1 VPARIYVVADPP
13 EAERIAGWLA
23 EDIDAEIR
31 AGAASDETLTEVLAE
46 PPQVLV
52 LTAGLRG
59 GDALSFAGALRAP
72 DADISLVLIADHDG
86 PVRNALDAMP
96 FRADRFLRRP
106 LSRSALVFAVR
117 SCLNLGRPGV
127 VGAVSPAR
135 PSAPVVSSAISVLRE
150 LEAPTHALAT
160 AQISSGVAL
169 FTLDARLEQAT
180 SEAIDAFLE
189 DAVDAVLSDAPVLDE
204 PDAPPVV
211 TPSPAATEPAPAPR
225 EPTVVL
231 AAAPQ
236 APEEL
241 RTGTFVSALR
251 RHMSAV
257 EARLFG
263 EPAAEP
269 PAPDDETGEIDLDAI
284 GVTTLSAIADEEA
297 VAVTESEAP
306 PAIAAGSGTGADV
319 IDLSVEDFA
328 ALLGRLSREGVTGRL
343 ELRRGDARK
352 TVWLEE
358 GRPVFASSESPGD
371 RMGDLLVR
379 EGKIGRDQL
388 ARAREAR
395 DASGR
400 RIGEILVEQGALKRR
415 ELYPAVRR
423 HLEDLIYSLF
433 AWESGSCA
441 LAPGTG
447 ARDEKIRLAAP
458 AAALVSEG
466 IRRKLSLT
474 RLRALVGPAHTVL
487 APRLDLGEAL
497 ADVDLAAEERALLPL
512 FDGQRALAEI
522 ALEGGAAEVAVYQL
536 AHLLRA
542 LDLVAPSE
550 GSQPAAVEVT
560 RVTTGVAGPS
570 SVTADAGID
579 RERVLSKYAQVLEGD
594 YFEILGVRRDASG
607 YEVRRAFESARRDFA
622 RESFPAELQRDLD
635 AELGAIA
642 EVLAEAQ
649 RVLRDDGMRAAY
661 RDALPAGDL

>member
-1 VPARIYVVADPP
+1 MTARIYVVADPP
-13 EAERIAGWLA
+13 EAEHIARWLGQ
-23 EDIDAEIR
+23 DVDAVVR
-31 AGAASDETLTEVLAE
+31 AGSATDETLSEVLAA

-52 LTAGLRG
+52 LTAGLRA

-72 DADISLVLIADHDG
+72 DSDISLVLIADQDG

-106 LSRSALVFAVR
+106 LSRSALIFAVR
-117 SCLNLGRPGV
+117 SCLNLGRAGV
-127 VGAVSPAR
+127 VGAVSPERSTPA
-135 PSAPVVSSAISVLRE
+135 VSSAISVLGE
-150 LEAPTHALAT
+150 LDAPTHALSS

-169 FTLDARLEQAT
+169 YTLDARLEQAT

-189 DAVDAVLSDAPVLDE
+189 DAVDAVLSGAPVPDE
-204 PDAPPVV
+204 PVAPVAPP
-211 TPSPAATEPAPAPR
+211 PARTEPSPR

-231 AAAPQ
+231 APAPQ
-236 APEEL
+236 APEEQ

-263 EPAAEP
+263 EPAER

-284 GVTTLSAIADEEA
+284 GVTTLTSMADDEA
-297 VAVTESEAP
+297 GGGTDIEPLRVA
-306 PAIAAGSGTGADV
+306 AAGSGTGTGAAD
-319 IDLSVEDFA
+319 LAAEDVA
-328 ALLGRLSREGVTGRL
+328 SLLGRLAREGVTARL
-343 ELRRGDARK
+343 SFRRGDARK
-352 TVWLEE
+352 TVWLED
-358 GRPVFASSESPGD
+358 GRPVFAASESAAD

-400 RIGEILVEQGALKRR
+400 RIGEILVEQGSLKRR

-433 AWESGSCA
+433 SWEAGSCSVT
-441 LAPGTG
+441 PGTG

-458 AAALVSEG
+458 AAELICEG
-466 IRRKLSLT
+466 IRRKLDLA
-474 RLRALVGPAHTVL
+474 RLHALVGPAHTVL
-487 APRLDLGEAL
+487 APRVDLAEAL
-497 ADVDLAAEERALLPL
+497 ADVELAAEERALLPL
-512 FDGQRALAEI
+512 FDGRRALAEI
-522 ALEGGAAEVAVYQL
+522 AADGGALELTVYQL

-542 LDLVAPSE
+542 LDLAAPSPGE
-550 GSQPAAVEVT
+550 ASQPALGDMT
-560 RVTTGVAGPS
+560 RVTTGVAGPA

-579 RERVLSKYAQVLEGD
+579 RERVLSKYAQVLEAD
-594 YFEILGVRRDASG
+594 YFEILGVRRDATG
-607 YEVRRAFESARRDFA
+607 YEVRRAFEAARRDYA
-622 RESFPAELQRDLD
+622 REAFPADVQRDLD

-649 RVLRDDGMRAAY
+649 RVLRDDGMRSAY
-661 RDALPAGDL
+661 RDALPVGDA